1 MFHPLIL
8 GHISTYIHK
17 PSDLKHVICYITTA
31 CLHPDLNT
39 AVCSIIYIQWY
50 TVQRTYSNSTVQYST
65 AVLIP
70 VLELNGLRM
79 SASEKGLLSLGV
91 RKGSPAP
98 CPWTWVC
105 PGVGGLQKSK
115 DV

>member
-39 AVCSIIYIQWY
+39 AVFSIIYIQWY
-50 TVQRTYSNSTVQYST
+50 TVQRTYSYSTVQYSSSHT
-65 AVLIP
+65 
-70 VLELNGLRM
+70 
-79 SASEKGLLSLGV
+79 SA
-91 RKGSPAP
+91 
-98 CPWTWVC
+98 
-105 PGVGGLQKSK
+105 
-115 DV
+115 